1 MTQEKLKVKLET
13 WVRIICLALVLIN
26 EVLNV
31 LGCNPLPVSDD
42 DIWQV
47 GSVIV
52 TFIVSSWA
60 AWKNNSFTQAALAA
74 DEVMDEL
81 KGLNIQDD

>member
-13 WVRIICLALVLIN
+13 WVRIVCLALVLVN
-26 EVLNV
+26 QVLNV
-31 LGCNPLPVSDD
+31 IGCNPVSIADD
-42 DIWQV
+42 DIYQI

-52 TFIVSSWA
+52 TFIVSAWA

-74 DEVMDEL
+74 DTVMDEL
-81 KGLNIQDD
+81 KGLNLED